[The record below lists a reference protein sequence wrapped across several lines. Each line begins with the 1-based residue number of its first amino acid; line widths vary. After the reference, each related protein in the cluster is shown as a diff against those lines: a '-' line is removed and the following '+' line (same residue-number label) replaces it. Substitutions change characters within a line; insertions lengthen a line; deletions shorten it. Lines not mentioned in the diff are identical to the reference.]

1 MKWLFGECWKGGIVV
16 YDVLINCH
24 FPLNLFIF
32 DEKNKMNTV
41 WWIVKIDLNKFL
53 RNENITTAL
62 RDGGFYEHGERS
74 ANFLQSSLIGYREK
88 IS

>member
-1 MKWLFGECWKGGIVV
+1 MKWLLGECWKRGVVV

-32 DEKNKMNTV
+32 DEKKMNTV

-53 RNENITTAL
+53 RNENRTTAL
-62 RDGGFYEHGERS
+62 RDGGFYEHEERS
-74 ANFLQSSLIGYREK
+74 ANCVQSSLIGYREK

>member
-1 MKWLFGECWKGGIVV
+1 MK
-16 YDVLINCH
+16 
-24 FPLNLFIF
+24 
-32 DEKNKMNTV
+32 KMNTV

-53 RNENITTAL
+53 RNENRTTAL
-62 RDGGFYEHGERS
+62 RDGGFYEHEERS